1 MQQRRMRKNVG
12 RYRCF
17 NKKLGGL
24 RKKHPGEGLPLPGD
38 GGGNTRARCPC
49 VPGKPV
55 CITFIMNLSNRPK
68 KNLF

>member
-38 GGGNTRARCPC
+38 GAWEAQE
-49 VPGKPV
+49 
-55 CITFIMNLSNRPK
+55 NRP
-68 KNLF
+68 LVFSFL

>member
-38 GGGNTRARCPC
+38 GGGTQERGAL
-49 VPGKPV
+49 VSQGSLYV
-55 CITFIMNLSNRPK
+55 L
-68 KNLF
+68 LLL